1 MANKMTKKEV
11 VTLLSG
17 KLARHFGVVA
27 SDASRSQIY
36 KTVIMTVRDML
47 AEKRTEFKHE
57 VKSQQKKRVY
67 YMCMEFLIG
76 RSLKNNL
83 QNLGLE
89 NTFRDALKDMGYDID
104 EIYSA
109 EPDPGLGNG
118 GLGRLAACLMD
129 SLTTGNYPATGFSLC
144 YEYGI
149 FKQKIVDGNQVETPD
164 NWLPMGETWLIP
176 RTDKTF
182 PVRFGGRIEED
193 WSNGRLEIKNVD
205 YTEVEAVPYDMMISG
220 YDCDAVNN
228 LRLWRAHDLNNF
240 NMKLFTQGEYMKAV
254 EENTFAETLT
264 RVLYPSDDHTE
275 GKILRLSQQYFLVSA
290 SIQNILADH
299 IHVYGTL
306 SNLPDKV
313 SIHINDTH
321 PALVIPELM
330 RILLDQYSY
339 SWETAWDIV
348 KNTVSY
354 TNHTVMP
361 EALETWN
368 EDLFRLRLPRIYQI
382 VCEINK
388 RYCADLWNM
397 FPGDWNRISR
407 MSIISDGRVKMANLS
422 VAGSHMVNGV
432 SKLHSQILKD
442 SVFHDFYKAEP
453 EKFTNV
459 TNGIA
464 HRRWLCLS
472 NPELAKLL
480 DDTIGPEYRKSPIE
494 LNRFAAY
501 ANDPAIIDK
510 VRAIKHDNKIKFAN
524 QYANKFGKTID
535 AHSLFDSQVKRIHE
549 YKRQLMNVLKI
560 IALYDEIKENPNVE
574 MRPQTFIFGGK
585 AAPGYYRAKEIIK
598 LICSLGKEIDE
609 DPDVKGRLK
618 VVFLEEYNVSTAQ
631 VLMPATDISEQIS
644 LAGKE
649 ASGTG
654 CMKFMIN
661 GAMTVGTL
669 DGANVEMA
677 EAVGNDNIYIFGLT
691 AKEVDELWKSGYN
704 ANLFYHNS
712 PRLINVIK
720 RLEKGFAGED
730 FTDFVN
736 YFLYDKNVS
745 DPYMC
750 LADFE
755 SYFSTYNRALTDY
768 DDRDSWTKKA
778 IINIAGAGYFGS
790 DRSVDEY
797 AQNIWNITPCKVRK
811 TKK

>member
-1 MANKMTKKEV
+1 
-11 VTLLSG
+11 
-17 KLARHFGVVA
+17 
-27 SDASRSQIY
+27 
-36 KTVIMTVRDML
+36 
-47 AEKRTEFKHE
+47 
-57 VKSQQKKRVY
+57 
-67 YMCMEFLIG
+67 IG

-104 EIYSA
+104 EIYAA

-228 LRLWRAHDLNNF
+228 LRLWKAHDLKNF

-348 KNTVSY
+348 KRTVSY

-368 EDLFRLRLPRIYQI
+368 EELFRLRLPRIYQI

-388 RYCADLWNM
+388 RYCAELWNM

-407 MSIISDGRVKMANLS
+407 MSVISDGRVKMANLS
-422 VAGSHMVNGV
+422 VCGSHMVNGV

-453 EKFTNV
+453 EQFTNV

-472 NPELAKLL
+472 NPELASLL
-480 DDTIGPEYRKSPIE
+480 DETIGPEYRKHPIE
-494 LNRFAAY
+494 LNRFASY
-501 ANDPAIIDK
+501 ANDPAIIDR
-510 VRAIKHDNKIKFAN
+510 VRAIKHENKIKFAN

-560 IALYDEIKENPNVE
+560 IALYNEIKENPNIE

-598 LICSLGKEIDE
+598 LICCLGKEIDE

-704 ANLFYHNS
+704 ANLFLHNS
-712 PRLINVIK
+712 PRLTNVMK

-736 YFLYDKNVS
+736 YFLYDKNVP

-811 TKK
+811 LKK